1 MDTLDKTSSR
11 PGEKPFY
18 HIRRISLATLLS
30 LTIAGITV
38 VTTLITA
45 FTMFKVFDDQLTI
58 EFQDRIIS
66 ESEEFSQK
74 IRTRL
79 QHIDQQL
86 KLFALDNSVRV
97 TLMLDVDYQLQERI
111 TAHNEKHQGIIH
123 FIVKNNSEIIVSN
136 DKAGIKDLISHFVE
150 QNTLDGRIF
159 RTEDGKFYVGFTSP
173 INSREKLL
181 GNAGS
186 IYHLHPHQYIHPR
199 NQQQGARLLYSAG
212 SQSFYDLESGSE
224 IKINSQGIYQR
235 GLVEIQDISI
245 EKNEGYLVQLENYTK
260 LHYFMPSTELMK
272 ARQEG
277 IINAFFLSFAGALLA
292 TILAIWLSNRISR
305 PLNSLVLATKNIA
318 GGAPDA
324 YQLPQQSL
332 IAELYEFSHALIR
345 IVHTLKKDEEKIRRQ
360 ANYDPL
366 SGLPNRSLFLD
377 RFVGA
382 IKRAKRS
389 NTRIALMFI
398 DLDQF
403 KHINDT
409 LGHSAGDQLLQ
420 LASLRLVDIVRSS
433 DTVARLGGDEFTVL
447 MPDLSEIHP
456 VEDVVSKILET
467 LSASFQLEEN
477 EAYVSASIGI
487 TIYPDD
493 GAEAGQLLRNADS
506 AMYRAKDKGRNNAQ
520 FFTIEMNQHAKR
532 RRKLEVALRQALEK
546 DQLELHYQPIY
557 QTSNK
562 QIIGAEALL
571 RWNLTDHEPVSPSE
585 FIPLAEDTGL
595 ILPIGEWI
603 MKTACHAAQKWN
615 QQYHQPLRIAVNISS
630 CQFQRADVLQLVK
643 DSIKLSGLDPKLLTI
658 EITESLLLSNN
669 DETMN
674 TLNSLRKMGIEIAID
689 DFGTGYSSLSYLK
702 RFPVTTLKIDR
713 SFIDD
718 LPEDREDAALV
729 EAIISMSQSLKLKLV
744 AEGVETSRQYQFL
757 KDRNCAMI
765 QGYFLSKPLTLE
777 NFEHYL
783 HNIPTIIPQQ

>member
-1 MDTLDKTSSR
+1 M
-11 PGEKPFY
+11 
-18 HIRRISLATLLS
+18 I
-30 LTIAGITV
+30 V
-38 VTTLITA
+38 TLITA

-58 EFQDRIIS
+58 EFQGRIIS

-74 IRTRL
+74 IQTRL
-79 QHIDQQL
+79 QHINQQL
-86 KLFALDNSVRV
+86 ELFALDNSIRV

-111 TAHNEKHQGIIH
+111 TTHNEKHQGIIL
-123 FIVKNNSEIIVSN
+123 FILKNNSEIIVAN
-136 DKAGIKDLISHFVE
+136 DNAEIKDLISHFVE

-159 RTEDGKFYVGFTSP
+159 RTEDGKFYVGFTAS

-212 SQSFYDLESGSE
+212 GQSFYDLESGS
-224 IKINSQGIYQR
+224 KIRISSQSIFQR
-235 GLVEIQDISI
+235 DLVEIQDITI
-245 EKNEGYLVQLENYTK
+245 EKNQGYLVQLENYKK
-260 LHYFMPSTELMK
+260 LHYFMPSTELKK
-272 ARQEG
+272 ARYEG
-277 IINAFFLSFAGALLA
+277 ITNALLLSFAGALLA

-305 PLNSLVLATKNIA
+305 PLNSLVLATKKIA
-318 GGAPDA
+318 GGASA
-324 YQLPQQSL
+324 YPLHRQSL
-332 IAELYEFSHALIR
+332 IVELNEFSHALIQ

-360 ANYDPL
+360 ADYDPL

-377 RFVGA
+377 RFIGA

-447 MPDLSEIHP
+447 MPDISDMHP
-456 VEDVVSKILET
+456 IEDVVSKILET
-467 LSASFQLEEN
+467 LSASFQLAEN

-506 AMYRAKDKGRNNAQ
+506 AMYRAKEKGRNNAQ
-520 FFTIEMNQHAKR
+520 FFTIEMNQHAER
-532 RRKLEVALRQALEK
+532 RRTLEVALRQALEK

-571 RWNLTDHEPVSPSE
+571 RWNLTDHEPVSPAE

-630 CQFQRADVLQLVK
+630 IQFQRSDILQLVK
-643 DSIKLSGLDPKLLTI
+643 NSIKLSGLDPKLLTL
-658 EITESLLLSNN
+658 EMTESLLLSNN
-669 DETMN
+669 DKTMN
-674 TLNSLRKMGIEIAID
+674 TLNSLRAMGIEIAID

-702 RFPVTTLKIDR
+702 RFPVSTLKIDR

-729 EAIISMSQSLKLKLV
+729 EAILSMSQSLKLKLV
-744 AEGVETSRQYQFL
+744 AEGVETSQQYQFL

-765 QGYFLSKPLTLE
+765 QGYFLSKPLPLE
-777 NFEHYL
+777 SFENYL
-783 HNIPTIIPQQ
+783 LNIPATISQQ

>member
-11 PGEKPFY
+11 PREKPCS

-38 VTTLITA
+38 VITLITA

-111 TAHNEKHQGIIH
+111 AAHNEKHQGIIL
-123 FIVKNNSEIIVSN
+123 FIIKNNSEIIVSN
-136 DKAGIKDLISHFVE
+136 DNAEIKDLISHFVE
-150 QNTLDGRIF
+150 QNSLDGRIF

-224 IKINSQGIYQR
+224 IEINSQGIYQR

-245 EKNEGYLVQLENYTK
+245 EKNEGYLVQLEHYTK
-260 LHYFMPSTELMK
+260 LHYFMPSTELKK

-277 IINAFFLSFAGALLA
+277 ITNAFFLSFAGALLA

-305 PLNSLVLATKNIA
+305 PLNSLVLAAKNIA

-420 LASLRLVDIVRSS
+420 FASLRLVDIVRSS

-447 MPDLSEIHP
+447 MPDLTEIHP
-456 VEDVVSKILET
+456 VEDVVSKILKT

-506 AMYRAKDKGRNNAQ
+506 AMYRAKEKGRNNAQ

-562 QIIGAEALL
+562 QIVGAEALL
-571 RWNLTDHEPVSPSE
+571 RWNLTDHEQVSPAE

-615 QQYHQPLRIAVNISS
+615 QQYPHPLRIAVNISS
-630 CQFQRADVLQLVK
+630 FQFQRADILQLVK
-643 DSIKLSGLDPKLLTI
+643 DSIELSGLDPALLTL

-669 DETMN
+669 DKTMN
-674 TLNSLRKMGIEIAID
+674 TLNSLREMGIEIAID

-713 SFIDD
+713 SFIGD

-729 EAIISMSQSLKLKLV
+729 EAILSMSQSLKLKLV
-744 AEGVETSRQYQFL
+744 AEGVETSQQYQFL

-765 QGYFLSKPLTLE
+765 QGYFLSKPLPLE
-777 NFEHYL
+777 SFEKYL
-783 HNIPTIIPQQ
+783 HNIPTINSQQ